1 LTSSGAPF
9 AVDLRLAR
17 LNRESAAISGYAP
30 PMATGT
36 LYTFGYA
43 GLRGGGD
50 LRELLGQRVEV
61 VVDIRLRPYSR
72 KRAFSLGTRE
82 TVETAPYAYRWLGG
96 LGNAE
101 YRTGGMRLARPE
113 DIDVVVQLL
122 TSGTNVALM
131 CACAEVATCH
141 RRLVADLAAERLP
154 GLTIVDL

>member
-1 LTSSGAPF
+1 M
-9 AVDLRLAR
+9 AVDMGLAR
-17 LNRESAAISGYAP
+17 LNRGSAAVSGHPP

-43 GLRGGGD
+43 GMQGGGD
-50 LRELLGQRVEV
+50 LREVLGQRVEV
-61 VVDIRLRPYSR
+61 VVDVRLRPYSR

-113 DIDVVVQLL
+113 EIEVVVKLL
-122 TSGTNVALM
+122 ASGTNVALM
-131 CACAEVATCH
+131 CACAEATSCH
-141 RRLVADLAAERLP
+141 RRLVADLAGERLP
-154 GLTIVDL
+154 GLTVVDL